1 MPLDRLR
8 ATVSG
13 GMKQHAYLLVM
24 AAFVVLLAP
33 PARADYDPGVT
44 WLERVH
50 ELHVRADATYVQ
62 TTQFLLRIDTEA
74 AVEENAERRIRYSG
88 SLETLDVLEAWTIT
102 PDGRRVVVAPDRIRT
117 MESTDEGRA
126 EFSGQKVR
134 VVIFPAVTAGAR
146 LYLRYCG
153 FRSVPS

>member
-1 MPLDRLR
+1 MPPHPP
-8 ATVSG
+8 
-13 GMKQHAYLLVM
+13 HALPLPAARQFIYLL
-24 AAFVVLLAP
+24 LLTFLALTAL

-88 SLETLDVLEAWTIT
+88 SLELET
-102 PDGRRVVVAPDRIRT
+102 
-117 MESTDEGRA
+117 S
-126 EFSGQKVR
+126 
-134 VVIFPAVTAGAR
+134 
-146 LYLRYCG
+146 
-153 FRSVPS
+153 

>member
-1 MPLDRLR
+1 MLLE
-8 ATVSG
+8 TL
-13 GMKQHAYLLVM
+13 HAIVCNRTRQLACLLVM
-24 AAFVVLLAP
+24 LVFVLAAP

-117 MESTDEGRA
+117 MESTDEGQA
-126 EFSGQKVR
+126 EFSDQKVR